1 MYISDGSMTS
11 VVTKMLGYAK
21 FLQINIPDGN
31 FCIFEQNPT
40 NIQSCKRLLCIRS
53 LTSFN
58 NNSLICNCVLGK
70 TWWPTYDH
78 MNTYL
83 STRFFTYVKC
93 YMIISGIPSFALS
106 FVNSFPWFQ
115 VATNVMILVLSSEY
129 TTMGPNTFEIE
140 YFVHVQF
147 NKLKLSK
154 NLWIEISVS

>member
-1 MYISDGSMTS
+1 
-11 VVTKMLGYAK
+11 
-21 FLQINIPDGN
+21 
-31 FCIFEQNPT
+31 
-40 NIQSCKRLLCIRS
+40 
-53 LTSFN
+53 
-58 NNSLICNCVLGK
+58 
-70 TWWPTYDH
+70 

-140 YFVHVQF
+140 LHIKF

-154 NLWIEISVS
+154 KNFNRGDTVSITAGIRSRELCQAPISARVIFSLEGVVGESLSFSTLQMQRRLHPDSNARLATYCHSRH